1 MHLLNAK
8 DKRTMTKTTTPKRV
22 QWIGEVTKCDIC
34 DVPIDKHF
42 VDGRMKFGGWALMC
56 IPCHSQS
63 GVGFGE
69 GCGQQYARF
78 PDGKFYKTKG

>member
-1 MHLLNAK
+1 
-8 DKRTMTKTTTPKRV
+8 
-22 QWIGEVTKCDIC
+22 
-34 DVPIDKHF
+34 
-42 VDGRMKFGGWALMC
+42 MKFGGWALMC